1 VKSAK
6 SYTEAAEDEIKL
18 LRKIAEGDPER
29 KKCVVHLLDYFDHRG
44 PNGRHIVM
52 SFEVLGS
59 NLLDLIK
66 YYDYKGIPTK
76 VVKSV
81 CKQVLIALDYLH
93 TECGIIHTDLKP
105 ENVLLSITLPKKPKK
120 NGEAENSDEEVNE
133 KPPTPPPSHI
143 KYSVVDENDPSTY
156 IVKIADFGNA
166 CWVDHHFTNDI
177 QTRQYRA
184 PEVILGSKYGPSVD
198 MWSMGCMVFELLTG
212 DLLFEPKDGQNFDK
226 NDDHLAQMIE
236 LLGKLPKKLTSSGK
250 YARDFFN
257 RKGEL
262 KFIRNLNFW
271 SLDRVL
277 TEKYHR
283 SEVETNEIVS
293 FILPMLNYYTE
304 KRATAALSL
313 KHSWLQNVPPFLDEQ
328 QQD

>member
-1 VKSAK
+1 
-6 SYTEAAEDEIKL
+6 
-18 LRKIAEGDPER
+18 
-29 KKCVVHLLDYFDHRG
+29 
-44 PNGRHIVM
+44 
-52 SFEVLGS
+52 
-59 NLLDLIK
+59 
-66 YYDYKGIPTK
+66 
-76 VVKSV
+76 
-81 CKQVLIALDYLH
+81 
-93 TECGIIHTDLKP
+93 
-105 ENVLLSITLPKKPKK
+105 
-120 NGEAENSDEEVNE
+120 
-133 KPPTPPPSHI
+133 
-143 KYSVVDENDPSTY
+143 
-156 IVKIADFGNA
+156 
-166 CWVDHHFTNDI
+166 
-177 QTRQYRA
+177 
-184 PEVILGSKYGPSVD
+184 
-198 MWSMGCMVFELLTG
+198 
-212 DLLFEPKDGQNFDK
+212 
-226 NDDHLAQMIE
+226 MIE

-271 SLDRVL
+271 SLDHVL

>member
-1 VKSAK
+1 
-6 SYTEAAEDEIKL
+6 
-18 LRKIAEGDPER
+18 
-29 KKCVVHLLDYFDHRG
+29 
-44 PNGRHIVM
+44 M

-66 YYDYKGIPTK
+66 YYDYKGIPSK

-120 NGEAENSDEEVNE
+120 NGEEENSDEEVNE

-226 NDDHLAQMIE
+226 NDGTFLE
-236 LLGKLPKKLTSSGK
+236 LLFV
-250 YARDFFN
+250 RVMIIFFP
-257 RKGEL
+257 
-262 KFIRNLNFW
+262 
-271 SLDRVL
+271 
-277 TEKYHR
+277 T
-283 SEVETNEIVS
+283 T
-293 FILPMLNYYTE
+293 
-304 KRATAALSL
+304 
-313 KHSWLQNVPPFLDEQ
+313 Q
-328 QQD
+328 